1 MNTAKQTTGHNGWY
15 IVNLWPTVFLQTKR
29 DSQILVLV
37 FSSGFWNV
45 VTLVHGLVHWLVIC
59 LLFLTIHQWFG
70 KMMPMSLVI
79 GRCIFL
85 YVPHARLNIVIGI
98 FKRLHW
104 PLRRGCILWANRAWM
119 FGTGLTVLVWH
130 RVPHWPRQYVAS
142 SLDPQ
147 RVLPQDTLQRQDE
160 HKAGHPQRGHS
171 PNWTRGP
178 CPDDALPGISVGWLL

>member
-85 YVPHARLNIVIGI
+85 LRAPCKTKYCYWYLQEASLACVHLETISGRWL
-98 FKRLHW
+98 F

-130 RVPHWPRQYVAS
+130 RVPHWPRQYV
-142 SLDPQ
+142 
-147 RVLPQDTLQRQDE
+147 
-160 HKAGHPQRGHS
+160 
-171 PNWTRGP
+171 
-178 CPDDALPGISVGWLL
+178 